1 MTLPYAF
8 VLNHISGAS
17 AGNKQ
22 LNLSALAVVRSL
34 SRQKIP
40 VVLVTTNKTDAF
52 IDSRHCP
59 HVESCPCLFDNESA
73 LVDFL
78 NAPAEKYA
86 GPRVLVPDR
95 KSTRL

>member
-8 VLNHISGAS
+8 VLNHISGDS

-40 VVLVTTNKTDAF
+40 VVLVTTNKTDAV
-52 IDSRHCP
+52 IDSRHCH
-59 HVESCPCLFDNESA
+59 HVEYCPYLYDNESA
-73 LVDFL
+73 IVEFI
-78 NAPAEKYA
+78 NALAEKKA
-86 GPRVLVPDR
+86 SDRVVASVADACD
-95 KSTRL
+95 